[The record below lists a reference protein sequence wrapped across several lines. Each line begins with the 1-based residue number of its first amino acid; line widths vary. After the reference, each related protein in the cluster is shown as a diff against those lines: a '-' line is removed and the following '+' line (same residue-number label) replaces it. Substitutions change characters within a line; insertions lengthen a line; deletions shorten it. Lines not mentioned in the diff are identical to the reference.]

1 MTTLR
6 LVAIGLAIVP
16 LALLVA
22 GQAGLL
28 SGSRPAGLGVEDGRL
43 TPVPEPLR
51 NAVSS
56 TASTDRHRIAPL
68 PISGE
73 PEASFGRLRA
83 LIAAD
88 AGARIVTERPG
99 YLHAEYTS
107 RWLRFVDDVEFLLDP
122 RERVIHVR
130 SASRLGRSDLG
141 VNRRRIE
148 SIRARLDAV
157 R

>member
-1 MTTLR
+1 MSALR

-28 SGSRPAGLGVEDGRL
+28 SGSRPARLGTEDGRL
-43 TPVPEPLR
+43 TSVREHLQ

-56 TASTDRHRIAPL
+56 TASTDAHRIAPL
-68 PISGE
+68 AIVGE
-73 PEASFGRLRA
+73 PEAAFGRLREQV
-83 LIAAD
+83 AAD
-88 AGARIVTERPG
+88 PRARIVTERRG

-122 RERVIHVR
+122 AERVIHVR
-130 SASRLGRSDLG
+130 SASRLGRRDFG
-141 VNRRRIE
+141 VNRARIE
-148 SIRARLDAV
+148 SIRHRMGG
-157 R
+157 